1 MCLYSGTIIITDEGN
16 NRLEHRILRWHSHEK
31 RWGAPDSSV
40 CKKSR
45 FDLHRRGQHT
55 ARQTQ
60 TLSRESEPYKTVRYV
75 FAALAAL
82 NEPNGTALLIQQV
95 PV

>member
-1 MCLYSGTIIITDEGN
+1 MHATALAPGEGA
-16 NRLEHRILRWHSHEK
+16 
-31 RWGAPDSSV
+31 GSSSCYTTRV
-40 CKKSR
+40 VLMETQE